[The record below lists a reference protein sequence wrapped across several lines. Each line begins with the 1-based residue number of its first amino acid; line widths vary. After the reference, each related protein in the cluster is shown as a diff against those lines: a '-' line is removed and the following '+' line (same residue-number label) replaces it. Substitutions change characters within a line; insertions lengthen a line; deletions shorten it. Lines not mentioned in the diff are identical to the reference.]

1 MPELPTPGRHFS
13 SENLPADLRKSL
25 HLFRNLATDEEVLRA
40 FSEAGIVLL
49 GRPPF
54 RYPSDLSA
62 DDRET
67 IKRSL
72 DLANDDEVDEAVTL
86 AAKVMLGIGDLEEA
100 ARMARHPLVLA
111 KTVAA
116 SMSILESQLRKVVPI
131 LRERGSSWTQIGA
144 ALGITK
150 QSAWERFSGED

>member
-1 MPELPTPGRHFS
+1 MPSLPTPGRQFS
-13 SENLPADLRKSL
+13 SDAFPDDLRRSL
-25 HLFRNLATDEEVLRA
+25 HLFRNLSTDEEVLEA
-40 FSEAGIVLL
+40 FSEAGIVML
-49 GRPPF
+49 GRPP
-54 RYPSDLSA
+54 DLSA
-62 DDRET
+62 DDRDT

-72 DLANDDEVDEAVTL
+72 DLASEDEVDEAVIL
-86 AAKVMLGIGDLEEA
+86 SGQVMLGIQDLEEA
-100 ARMARHPLVLA
+100 ARTARHPLILA
-111 KTVAA
+111 KTICG